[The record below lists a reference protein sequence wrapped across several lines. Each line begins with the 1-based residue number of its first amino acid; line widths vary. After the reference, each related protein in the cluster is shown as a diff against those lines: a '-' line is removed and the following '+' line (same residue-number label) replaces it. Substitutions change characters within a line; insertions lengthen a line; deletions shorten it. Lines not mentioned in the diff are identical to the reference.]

1 MNAEKGGCNFSFSA
15 FDVFAPLRQMLFT
28 AQYFMQ
34 TRKATTEVAR
44 KNRK

>member
-1 MNAEKGGCNFSFSA
+1 
-15 FDVFAPLRQMLFT
+15 MLFT

-34 TRKATTEVAR
+34 RRKATTEVAR